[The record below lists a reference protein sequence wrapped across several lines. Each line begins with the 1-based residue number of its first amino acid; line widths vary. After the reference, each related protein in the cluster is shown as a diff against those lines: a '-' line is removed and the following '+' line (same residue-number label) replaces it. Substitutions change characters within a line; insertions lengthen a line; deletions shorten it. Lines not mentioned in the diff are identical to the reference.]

1 MMLQI
6 GDVIDGKYKVLSQIG
21 QGGMSVVYL
30 ALNESANKTW
40 AIKEIRKDGVQNFTT
55 VRQGLITE
63 INILKNLNH
72 RYLPSIVDV
81 IDKEDMLLIVMD
93 YIQGKPLDIVL
104 KENFEKKGLPMTV
117 EDVLVW
123 GRQLCEVL
131 WYLHTRPHPII
142 YRDMKPN
149 NVMLKPNGEI
159 CVVDFGTARTL
170 KNDNTE
176 DTTCL
181 GTPGYAAPEQY
192 GGSGQSCQQTDIYN
206 LGVTLHHLI
215 TGCNPA
221 ATPFHFPLI
230 TQSRSTLL
238 EETPKPLRD
247 KVLGL
252 EMIIQKCTQ
261 YHVEDRYSSC
271 RELQY
276 DLEHPEALGAPYR
289 KKLKNKLR
297 LFGACA
303 GLAFILGGLSLT
315 GFAMETHTKKNG
327 YDYYISEALTASSY
341 EKLENYRKAIAL
353 NPTRKEGYLGVLT
366 EMLSDNY
373 FSPEEDMILTTIL
386 NSKENGRDKDNK
398 SYFQSNKSGFTE
410 FSYQLGLAYY
420 YAMGKNG
427 EKALA
432 QGWFKYVADADMDV
446 LNFGE
451 NNCYK
456 KGWQARA
463 KILGRISSYYKSKL
477 GVINKAGDAEVSY
490 GDYWDDLMALFDD
503 DVAGD
508 DNVIT
513 ELRLYNEIVCQLQT
527 NAYKF
532 KNEAGISRIT
542 MEKTLDAVEDKIKG
556 LNINEN
562 QLAHDIS
569 VSIAANIDMA
579 RRTIEATFSSA
590 SYRADKKTDG
600 GNA

>member
-1 MMLQI
+1 
-6 GDVIDGKYKVLSQIG
+6 
-21 QGGMSVVYL
+21 
-30 ALNESANKTW
+30 
-40 AIKEIRKDGVQNFTT
+40 
-55 VRQGLITE
+55 
-63 INILKNLNH
+63 
-72 RYLPSIVDV
+72 
-81 IDKEDMLLIVMD
+81 
-93 YIQGKPLDIVL
+93 
-104 KENFEKKGLPMTV
+104 
-117 EDVLVW
+117 
-123 GRQLCEVL
+123 
-131 WYLHTRPHPII
+131 
-142 YRDMKPN
+142 
-149 NVMLKPNGEI
+149 
-159 CVVDFGTARTL
+159 
-170 KNDNTE
+170 
-176 DTTCL
+176 
-181 GTPGYAAPEQY
+181 
-192 GGSGQSCQQTDIYN
+192 
-206 LGVTLHHLI
+206 
-215 TGCNPA
+215 
-221 ATPFHFPLI
+221 
-230 TQSRSTLL
+230 
-238 EETPKPLRD
+238 
-247 KVLGL
+247 
-252 EMIIQKCTQ
+252 
-261 YHVEDRYSSC
+261 
-271 RELQY
+271 
-276 DLEHPEALGAPYR
+276 
-289 KKLKNKLR
+289 
-297 LFGACA
+297 
-303 GLAFILGGLSLT
+303 
-315 GFAMETHTKKNG
+315 
-327 YDYYISEALTASSY
+327 
-341 EKLENYRKAIAL
+341 
-353 NPTRKEGYLGVLT
+353 
-366 EMLSDNY
+366 
-373 FSPEEDMILTTIL
+373 MILTTIL

-432 QGWFKYVADADMDV
+432 QGWFKYVADADMDI

-513 ELRLYNEIVCQLQT
+513 ELRLYNEIVCQLQI

-562 QLAHDIS
+562 QLAQDIS

-590 SYRADKKTDG
+590 SYRVDKKTDG